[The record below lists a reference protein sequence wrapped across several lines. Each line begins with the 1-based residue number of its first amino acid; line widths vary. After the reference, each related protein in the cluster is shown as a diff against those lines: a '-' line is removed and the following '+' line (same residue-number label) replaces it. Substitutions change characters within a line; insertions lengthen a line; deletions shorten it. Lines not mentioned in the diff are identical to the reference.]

1 VKFNY
6 IYISLSLS
14 ISPLVSWLWKSH
26 QLELCENTA
35 QTSFFSPG
43 SAAGAAALK
52 YINTILILIELATCP
67 NSGRPSQQQ
76 RQLVTARVRRVGQG
90 TVWKCEPGW
99 APHDSLSLKESKSVS
114 KPPDFEPPKSSKT
127 LDTRVHLRYYVLC
140 KEPLT
145 STATFQNF
153 FQKQQPLGGVCFI
166 GHEIIVSTIRMRRSC
181 LFQATA
187 NAKKNAFS
195 PVSHF

>member
-1 VKFNY
+1 MT
-6 IYISLSLS
+6 ISMGW
-14 ISPLVSWLWKSH
+14 IP
-26 QLELCENTA
+26 
-35 QTSFFSPG
+35 
-43 SAAGAAALK
+43 ALPK
-52 YINTILILIELATCP
+52 WWNIVTYINTILIELATCP

-153 FQKQQPLGGVCFI
+153 FQKQQPLGGVCFV

-187 NAKKNAFS
+187 NAKKTLSVQYLIFRDWANNI
-195 PVSHF
+195 